1 MNNQGDSN
9 TPLDEIKHWEDRN
22 NNLKVVSQRLKD
34 PKLNKII
41 EVLEKASSSYLQN
54 FEDLRKDIEKGHDE
68 AEDNLKFLGL
78 LYEPCKKIEASQPK
92 DIPKVLPEVL
102 NNVRIIF
109 ELSKHYNTTDKMK
122 VLLTKIGNQIIR
134 RCCKKINKDDM
145 LNGDVEKCMRDLDES
160 IECCEQWIKICT
172 RTLRIIGEYTT
183 STAKWD
189 IDPTKLKDA
198 SFFQETIGFQG
209 RCSELKDICEGQ
221 LQFAQKGSNS
231 VMPKFGGTRG
241 TEWTTSL
248 NELKSEF
255 ERYLQRI
262 KDLNYDIL
270 DFKITKWGDD
280 YT

>member
-109 ELSKHYNTTDKMK
+109 ELSKHYNTTDKMRT
-122 VLLTKIGNQIIR
+122 LLTKIGNQIIR

-172 RTLRIIGEYTT
+172 RTLRIISEYTT
-183 STAKWD
+183 S
-189 IDPTKLKDA
+189 
-198 SFFQETIGFQG
+198 
-209 RCSELKDICEGQ
+209 
-221 LQFAQKGSNS
+221 
-231 VMPKFGGTRG
+231 
-241 TEWTTSL
+241 
-248 NELKSEF
+248 
-255 ERYLQRI
+255 
-262 KDLNYDIL
+262 
-270 DFKITKWGDD
+270 
-280 YT
+280 